1 MAKADQLLD
10 GAHMASIGSRV
21 QRCELIRIS
30 AVYFV
35 TQLPHKQ
42 IYQGDPALF
51 SCHVNWCSA
60 FF

>member
-10 GAHMASIGSRV
+10 GAHVASIGSRV
-21 QRCELIRIS
+21 QRRELIRIS

-42 IYQGDPALF
+42 IY
-51 SCHVNWCSA
+51 
-60 FF
+60 